1 MFETI
6 DIFADLHIHS
16 TASDGTDTPEQILEK
31 ISEVGG
37 VKIFALTDHDTI
49 SGVEQIKNKIPQ
61 NIFFVNGVEF
71 SCKTASGNKCHIL
84 GYFYDAT
91 NKDFQEILE
100 QGKNLHAKKL
110 ELRLNFLSELYKIN
124 FSADDVKKICE
135 NEIVGKPHIVNF
147 IFEKFGIAK
156 QKIYSDLRKCEI
168 DARLDAKKVIDA
180 IKISGGISVWAH
192 PLGGEGEKCSTQA
205 EFEKNLA
212 ELNNL
217 GIEGLEIYYSRY
229 NAEQRKILISAAE
242 KNNLLISGGSDFH
255 GKNKNISLFELGR
268 DNPQIKVWRLTILQK
283 IFEKHSDARVRKA
296 FEIAKKAHAGQVD
309 KAGTDYIF
317 HPMTVALNFCGDTS
331 AMIVGLLHDVV
342 EDTNFTFEDLQK
354 IPLTEEELQALKLLT
369 HDKKIAY
376 PDYIAKIKTN
386 ALAKKVKY
394 GDLNHNLDY
403 SRFLKNIDTLSGIS
417 MAEYAKTIETL
428 PEDCFPKKAENYS
441 YADAFYDLQMK

>member
-1 MFETI
+1 MLGTI

-16 TASDGTDTPEQILEK
+16 TASDGTDTPQQILEK

-49 SGVEQIKNKIPQ
+49 KGVEQIKNKIPQ

-110 ELRLNFLSELYKIN
+110 EIRLKFLSDLYKIN

-135 NEIVGKPHIVNF
+135 NEVVGKPHIVNF

-156 QKIYSDLRKCEI
+156 HKIYSDLRKCKI

-180 IKISGGISVWAH
+180 IKNSGGVSVWAH

-205 EFEKNLA
+205 EFEKNFA
-212 ELNNL
+212 ELKNL
-217 GIEGLEIYYSRY
+217 GIEGIEIYYSRY
-229 NAEQRKILISAAE
+229 NAEQRKILLEVAE
-242 KNNLLISGGSDFH
+242 KNNLLVSGGSDYH
-255 GKNKNISLFELGR
+255 GKNKNISLFEVGR

-283 IFEKHSDARVRKA
+283 IFEKHSDSRVRKA

-317 HPMTVALNFCGDTS
+317 HPITVALNCRGNIS

-354 IPLTEEELQALKLLT
+354 IPLTDEEMQALKLLT
-369 HDKKIAY
+369 HDKSIPY

-386 ALAKKVKY
+386 SLAKKVKFC
-394 GDLNHNLDY
+394 DIDHNMDY
-403 SRFLKNIDTLSGIS
+403 SRFFKDIDTWNGIS
-417 MAEYAKTIETL
+417 MVEYAKAIETL
-428 PEDCFPKKAENYS
+428 PEEYFPKKAENYS
-441 YADAFYDLQMK
+441 YSDAWYDLQMK

>member
-1 MFETI
+1 MLGTI
-6 DIFADLHIHS
+6 EIFADLHIHS
-16 TASDGTDTPEQILEK
+16 TTSDGTNTPEQILEK
-31 ISEVGG
+31 ISAMEG

-49 SGVEQIKNKIPQ
+49 KGVEQLQNKIPK
-61 NIFFVNGVEF
+61 NIFFVNSVEF
-71 SCKTASGNKCHIL
+71 SCNTSSGNKCHIL
-84 GYFYDAT
+84 GYFYDAA
-91 NKDFQEILE
+91 NKNFQEILE
-100 QGKNLHAKKL
+100 QGKDLHAKKL
-110 ELRLNFLSELYKIN
+110 DIRLNFLSDLYKIN

-135 NEIVGKPHIVNF
+135 NEIIGKPHIVNF

-156 QKIYSDLRKCEI
+156 HKIYSDLRKCEI

-180 IKISGGISVWAH
+180 IKNSGGVSVWAH

-205 EFEKNLA
+205 EFEKNFA
-212 ELNNL
+212 ELKNF

-229 NAEQRKILISAAE
+229 NSEQRKILISAAE
-242 KNNLLISGGSDFH
+242 KNNLLVSGGSDFH

-283 IFEKHSDARVRKA
+283 IFEKHSDSRVRKA

-342 EDTNFTFEDLQK
+342 EDTNFTFEDLKK

-369 HDKKIAY
+369 HDKKISY

-394 GDLNHNLDY
+394 CDLNHNLDY
-403 SRFLKNIDTLSGIS
+403 SRFFKDIDTWSGIS
-417 MAEYAKTIETL
+417 VVEYAKAVENL

-441 YADAFYDLQMK
+441 YADALFDLQMK

>member
-1 MFETI
+1 MLI
-6 DIFADLHIHS
+6 DLHIHS

-31 ISEVGG
+31 ISAMDG

-71 SCKTASGNKCHIL
+71 SCKTSRGNKCHIL
-84 GYFYDAT
+84 GYFYDAA

-100 QGKNLHAKKL
+100 QGKKLHAKKL
-110 ELRLNFLSELYKIN
+110 EIRMKFLSDLYKIT
-124 FSADDVKKICE
+124 FSAEDVKKLCE
-135 NEIVGKPHIVNF
+135 NEVVGKPHIVNF
-147 IFEKFGIAK
+147 ISEKLGIAK
-156 QKIYSDLRKCEI
+156 NKIYSDLRKCEI

-180 IKISGGISVWAH
+180 IKNAGGVSVWAH

-205 EFEKNLA
+205 EFDKNFA
-212 ELNNL
+212 ELKNF

-229 NAEQRKILISAAE
+229 NAEQRKILMNAAE
-242 KNNLLISGGSDFH
+242 ENNLLVSGGSDYH
-255 GKNKNISLFELGR
+255 GKNKNISLFEFGR

-283 IFEKHSDARVRKA
+283 IFEKHSDSRVRKA
-296 FEIAKKAHAGQVD
+296 FEIAKKAHAGQLD

-342 EDTNFTFEDLQK
+342 EDTEITFEDLQK
-354 IPLTEEELQALKLLT
+354 IPLIDEELQALKLLT
-369 HDKKIAY
+369 HDKKISY

-394 GDLNHNLDY
+394 RDLNHNLDY
-403 SRFLKNIDTLSGIS
+403 SRFLKDIDTWSGIS
-417 MAEYAKTIETL
+417 VVDYAKAVETL
-428 PEDCFPKKAENYS
+428 PADCFPKKAENYT